1 MAKPKMMNDFDFSV
15 KKAVSVLNEKGV
27 LLYPTDTVWGLG
39 CDATDNEA
47 VMKIFRIKQR
57 SESKSLI
64 LLVADIQ
71 MLEKYVEVPHFVLDF
86 LEKQERPTSVIYHN
100 TRGLAQNVIASDNT
114 VAIRIVKNDFCQKLI
129 EQFGKPIV
137 STSANRSG
145 FPTPLNFSQIEDYIK
160 NKVDYIVDYQQN
172 IEENCPPSQLVKIKN
187 ASEIEILRR

>member
-1 MAKPKMMNDFDFSV
+1 MNDFDFSV
-15 KKAVSVLNEKGV
+15 KKAVSVLNEKGI

-71 MLEKYVEVPHFVLDF
+71 MLEKYVEVPRFVLDF

-100 TRGLAQNVIASDNT
+100 TRGLAQNVIASDNS

-129 EQFGKPIV
+129 QQFGKPIV

-160 NKVDYIVDYQQN
+160 NEVDYIVDFQQD
-172 IEENCPPSQLVKIKN
+172 IEENRPPSQLVKIKN